1 MYKKTS
7 LLILALLISSCGVF
21 KPKYSEPSSYDAKAR
36 KVLVE
41 FSPLLQ
47 DCYIKELERS
57 SRKIK
62 GSVTFKINIEQTG
75 KVGLVTLLDD
85 TLRNKRIKGCFV
97 KTIHKIRFPKHTNKE
112 PVQLNQPF
120 KFRYPKNKKQLNC
133 QGRGS
138 ELS

>member
-1 MYKKTS
+1 MFKKIS
-7 LLILALLISSCGVF
+7 LLFLVLSITSCGVF
-21 KPKYSEPSSYDAKAR
+21 KPKYSKPSTYDEKAR
-36 KVLVE
+36 KVLIE

-62 GSVTFKINIEQTG
+62 GSVTFKINIAQTG
-75 KVGLVTLLDD
+75 KVELVKLIDD

-97 KTIHKIRFPKHTNKE
+97 KTIHKIPFPKHDNVE

-120 KFRYPKNKKQLNC
+120 KFRYPKNKK
-133 QGRGS
+133 
-138 ELS
+138 